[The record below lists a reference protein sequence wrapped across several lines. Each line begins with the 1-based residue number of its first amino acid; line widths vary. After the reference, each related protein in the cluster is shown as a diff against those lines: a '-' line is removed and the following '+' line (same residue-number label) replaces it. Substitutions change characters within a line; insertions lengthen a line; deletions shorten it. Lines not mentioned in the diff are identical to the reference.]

1 MKITTAVIP
10 AAGLGTRFLPYTKIV
25 PKELL
30 PILNKPALQLIID
43 ECLASSINTFTII
56 ANENKHAIKEHFA
69 PYKQLEDYLKKLGKE
84 KLIESINTIIAQ
96 AHFTYVPQSEPLGL
110 GHAVLMTRQHIKDDY
125 FGIVLPD
132 ELMFSATP
140 ALAQLVTVAQKYNTS
155 VIAVQ
160 EVPQEKVS
168 SYGIIA
174 IKEQLE
180 ENIFDIDHLVEKPS
194 VENAPSCFAI
204 IGRYIL
210 SSRIFASLEQT
221 KPGTA
226 GEIQLTDGIMHMKQ
240 SGERVLAYNL
250 NAIRH
255 DIGNP
260 LGWLQANIHAGIMDQ
275 KYEKT
280 IKDYCK
286 KLLT

>member
-43 ECLASSINTFTII
+43 ECLASSVNLFTII
-56 ANENKHAIKEHFA
+56 ANDNKHAIKEHFA
-69 PYKQLEDYLKKLGKE
+69 PHKQLEEYLQKLGKE
-84 KLIESINTIIAQ
+84 KLIESINTIITQ
-96 AHFTYVPQSEPLGL
+96 ARFTYVPQPQPLGL
-110 GHAVLMTRQHIKDDY
+110 GHAVLMTRQNIKDDY

-132 ELMFSATP
+132 ELMISTIP
-140 ALAQLVTVAQKYNTS
+140 ALAQLITIAQKYNTS
-155 VIAVQ
+155 VVAVQ

-180 ENIFDIDHLVEKPS
+180 ENVFDIDHLVEKPS
-194 VENAPSCFAI
+194 IENSPSRFAI

-210 SSRIFASLEQT
+210 SSRIFASLEQI
-221 KPGTA
+221 KPGIA

-275 KYEKT
+275 NYEKI
-280 IKDYCK
+280 IKEYCK